1 MNSKED
7 GLIFNKLSG
16 IKYLIIL
23 FLLVGY
29 SKIPYLGIP
38 VALVLLVFYYKD
50 VISTLSDK
58 TYFIQV
64 GVIFL
69 FGIYCGIRVWLEHS
83 STLQDLNFIVTLLYK
98 ALTAIFIAQAFF
110 ALLEKDYKLIYL
122 YLAIQL
128 SLIAIS
134 AYFIEVYEFLLLF
147 QTEAARNVFVETF
160 GLRSMG
166 FGVIHNEGVAFLV
179 LMYAF
184 LLLKDNSS
192 ILGLFMAPLMYVS
205 ALTSRMSLI
214 LIAMSQAMLSPVKL
228 IISIVVICATVI
240 FLFDTSSGPLS
251 EVFELYNNFIATGEL
266 QSRSTSVMS
275 EMPFVPDNFITW
287 MVGDGKF
294 IADDGFYMETD
305 LGFSRVLFFGGIFG
319 LLLYVLVSVW
329 PLFIIDYRNKNI
341 YFYLFL
347 FNLLAY
353 FVIINIKGIN
363 IQNWAFITFW
373 LVSKSNIFMSNKA
386 ESSEETILRCN

>member
-1 MNSKED
+1 MRKISSADAIAN
-7 GLIFNKLSG
+7 LT
-16 IKYLIIL
+16 IL
-23 FLLVGY
+23 FLLVGHP
-29 SKIPYLGIP
+29 KIPFLGLPAALIALMLYYRKLVPTFRSPIFIP
-38 VALVLLVFYYKD
+38 QMA
-50 VISTLSDK
+50 VIL
-58 TYFIQV
+58 I
-64 GVIFL
+64 
-69 FGIYCGIRVWLEHS
+69 FGIYCGVRAWLEPS
-83 STLQDLNFIVTLLYK
+83 STLQDLTFIATLLYK

-110 ALLEKDYKLIYL
+110 ALLENNYKLIYL

-134 AYFIEVYEFLLLF
+134 AFSIEIYEFLLLF
-147 QTEAARNVFVETF
+147 QTEAARSVFVETF

-184 LLLKDNSS
+184 VLLKDNSS
-192 ILGLFMAPLMYVS
+192 IIGLFMAPLMYVS

-363 IQNWAFITFW
+363 IQNWALITLW
-373 LVSKSNIFMSNKA
+373 LV
-386 ESSEETILRCN
+386 